1 MVLYCRPAVFS
12 ITCLHQVTV
21 FEPSHVQTTAKM
33 GLNTREDEDKDL
45 SDNMTRWFWL
55 RCQIGIKYGICL
67 AFPVAL
73 IDVNTL
79 VCLPGVC
86 WYTGTGMSLWQV
98 VETHRNAYVAGEADV
113 DAEVNKSLFPGTFRK
128 KGKKSQGSYFYRCAD
143 DNHNQCPVPCS
154 CSAGCHFK
162 KVTTP
167 SNWNTGSG
175 FCHTVLFIEKL
186 SMFLAC

>member
-12 ITCLHQVTV
+12 ITRLHQVTV

-55 RCQIGIKYGICL
+55 RCQIGIKNGICL

-73 IDVNTL
+73 IDVNTF

-86 WYTGTGMSLWQV
+86 WYTGTGMLLRQV
-98 VETHRNAYVAGEADV
+98 VETHRNTNVAWEADV
-113 DAEVNKSLFPGTFRK
+113 DAEVNKSLFPGTFR
-128 KGKKSQGSYFYRCAD
+128 GKKERNLKVLISID
-143 DNHNQCPVPCS
+143 VPS
-154 CSAGCHFK
+154 
-162 KVTTP
+162 VPMTIII
-167 SNWNTGSG
+167 N
-175 FCHTVLFIEKL
+175 VLFLVHALLVVTLKRSQL
-186 SMFLAC
+186 HVTGLLDQVSVTLCSL